1 MAAHLNHWLLVSSL
15 AVQCSV
21 NFYDYNP
28 MTLALDEF
36 VKDLTGAPK
45 ENIVQ
50 YHVTKHSIVKRI
62 LVFNR

>member
-1 MAAHLNHWLLVSSL
+1 MAAPLNHWLLVSSL
-15 AVQCSV
+15 TVQCSV

-36 VKDLTGAPK
+36 VKDLTGAPN

-50 YHVTKHSIVKRI
+50 VTKHSVVKRI